1 MANITELKYEADRYL
16 SDLYIDKNFDDI
28 MSDLLSRVPDD
39 IDKREGSVIYDALA
53 PVAMELVLLYYEYL
67 DAVRNSFGITA
78 DRPSLILRA
87 LDRDVH
93 IKEATHSIVKGAF
106 NREIPQGY
114 RFNYEKLNFRV
125 EDSLGVDGK
134 RNLYLYKLRA
144 EEPGEIGNVAFG
156 NLTPID
162 EIGNLSYAKIEGV
175 LTPGADAEDTEA
187 FRRRYYDSIKRS
199 DYGGNIDDYK
209 RKVTAIDG
217 VGAVKVYPVWNGG
230 GTVKLVIQNSEYK
243 TPSKEMIDD
252 VQTKVDPVTNH
263 GKGMGIA
270 PIGHTVTVTGAVRM
284 PIKVKTTYEKAVSA
298 DQSVIE
304 GKIQSKINRYMEEL
318 AEKWWEST
326 ATIIRIS
333 RIESLIL
340 EVDGVIDVKNTSIN
354 GQEDNLQLSDEA
366 YPALEEV
373 TYA

>member
-1 MANITELKYEADRYL
+1 MANITELKYDVEQYL
-16 SDLYIDKNFDDI
+16 SELYADKNFDDI
-28 MSDLLSRVPDD
+28 MKDLMSRVPDD

-53 PVAMELVLLYYEYL
+53 PVAIELMLLYYEYV
-67 DAVRNSFGITA
+67 DTIKNSFGITA

-87 LDRDVH
+87 MDRDVH
-93 IKEATHSIVKGAF
+93 IKEATHSIVKGVF

-144 EEPGEIGNVAFG
+144 EEPGAIGNVAFG

-175 LTPGADAEDTEA
+175 LIPGADAEDTEA

-298 DQSVIE
+298 DKSVIE

-333 RIESLIL
+333 RIESIVL

-354 GQEDNLQLSDEA
+354 GREENLQLSDEA

>member
-1 MANITELKYEADRYL
+1 MANITELKYDVEKYFSELYAD
-16 SDLYIDKNFDDI
+16 NEFDDV
-28 MSDLLSRVPDD
+28 MANLMSRVPDD

-53 PVAMELVLLYYEYL
+53 PVAIELMLLYYEYL
-67 DAVRNSFGITA
+67 DTVRNSFGITA

-93 IKEATHSIVKGAF
+93 IKEATHSIVKGVF

-125 EDSLGVDGK
+125 EDFLGMDE
-134 RNLYLYKLRA
+134 RRDLYLYKLRA
-144 EEPGEIGNVAFG
+144 EEPGAIGNVAFG

-199 DYGGNIDDYK
+199 DYGGNIEDYK

-230 GTVKLVIQNSEYK
+230 GTVKLVIQNNEYK

-284 PIKVKTTYEKAVSA
+284 PIKVKTIYEKEVSA
-298 DQSVIE
+298 DKSVID

-354 GQEDNLQLSDEA
+354 GKEENLQLNDEA

>member
-1 MANITELKYEADRYL
+1 MANIADLKYEVDRYL

-78 DRPSLILRA
+78 DRSSLILRA
-87 LDRDVH
+87 MDRDVH
-93 IKEATHSIVKGAF
+93 IKEATHSIVKGVF

-125 EDSLGVDGK
+125 EDSLGMDGK
-134 RNLYLYKLRA
+134 RDLYLYKLRA
-144 EEPGEIGNVAFG
+144 EEPGAIGNVDFG

-175 LTPGADAEDTEA
+175 LTPGADAEDTES

-284 PIKVKTTYEKAVSA
+284 SIKVKTTYEKAVSA
-298 DQSVIE
+298 DKSVIE

-354 GQEDNLQLSDEA
+354 GKEENLQLSDEA

>member
-1 MANITELKYEADRYL
+1 MANITELKYDVEKYL
-16 SDLYIDKNFDDI
+16 SELYADNEFDDV
-28 MSDLLSRVPDD
+28 MGNLMSRVPDD

-53 PVAMELVLLYYEYL
+53 PVAIELMLLYYEYF
-67 DAVRNSFGITA
+67 DTVKNSFGITA

-93 IKEATHSIVKGAF
+93 IKEATHSIVKGVF

-125 EDSLGVDGK
+125 EDYLGVDEK

-144 EEPGEIGNVAFG
+144 EEPGAIGNVAFG

-199 DYGGNIDDYK
+199 DYGGNIEDYK

-252 VQTKVDPVTNH
+252 VQTKVDPVMNH

-284 PIKVKTTYEKAVSA
+284 PIKVKTTYEKAVSS

-354 GQEDNLQLSDEA
+354 GKEENLQLNDEA

>member
-1 MANITELKYEADRYL
+1 MANVTELKHDVEQYL
-16 SDLYIDKNFDDI
+16 SGLYTDKNFEDI
-28 MSDLLSRVPDD
+28 MENLLSRVPDD

-53 PVAMELVLLYYEYL
+53 PVAIELMLLYYEYV
-67 DAVRNSFGITA
+67 DTIKNSFGITA

-87 LDRDVH
+87 MDRDVH

-125 EDSLGVDGK
+125 EGSLGMDDK

-144 EEPGEIGNVAFG
+144 EEPGSIGNVAFG

-252 VQTKVDPVTNH
+252 LQTKVDPVTNH

-284 PIKVKTTYEKAVSA
+284 PIKVK
-298 DQSVIE
+298 
-304 GKIQSKINRYMEEL
+304 
-318 AEKWWEST
+318 
-326 ATIIRIS
+326 
-333 RIESLIL
+333 
-340 EVDGVIDVKNTSIN
+340 
-354 GQEDNLQLSDEA
+354 
-366 YPALEEV
+366 
-373 TYA
+373 